1 MKQKLLII
9 TTLAGCLLL
18 SGCWEQ
24 QSQIETEMSPEAPSE
39 ESHLSKA
46 LGLDQLLNG
55 RSAVEAFHEAIGNG
69 NVVVDFYATW
79 CPPCKAMLPII
90 DELSQE
96 LDTVTFIKIDV
107 DKFGEIA
114 SGFKVG
120 DESFSIGSVPQF
132 FIFKDGKL
140 QDHFNGGLP
149 KAQFHEKIK
158 NKLGL

>member
-1 MKQKLLII
+1 MKQKILTIV
-9 TTLAGCLLL
+9 TLAGCLLL

-24 QSQIETEMSPEAPSE
+24 QSHVGTEGSSEAPE
-39 ESHLSKA
+39 QQSHQSKA
-46 LGLDQLLNG
+46 LSLDQLLDG
-55 RSAVEAFHEAIGNG
+55 RSAVEAFHESIGNG

-79 CPPCKAMLPII
+79 CPPCKAMLPIV

-96 LDTVTFIKIDV
+96 LDTVKFVKIDV

-114 SGFKVG
+114 SGFKIG

-149 KAQFHEKIK
+149 KTQFQERIK

>member
-1 MKQKLLII
+1 MKQKTL
-9 TTLAGCLLL
+9 TLATLIGCLLL
-18 SGCWEQ
+18 SGCWEPK
-24 QSQIETEMSPEAPSE
+24 SQMSSE
-39 ESHLSKA
+39 ESSEAIAQEAHQSKA
-46 LGLDQLLNG
+46 LSLETLLNG
-55 RSAVEAFHEAIGNG
+55 KSAVEAFHEVISNG

-79 CPPCKAMLPII
+79 CPPCKAMLPIV

-96 LDTVTFIKIDV
+96 LDTVKFVKIDV
-107 DKFGEIA
+107 DKFSEIA
-114 SGFKVG
+114 SGFKIG

-149 KAQFHEKIK
+149 SVQFKERIK

>member
-1 MKQKLLII
+1 MKQKIFTI
-9 TTLAGCLLL
+9 VTLAGSLLL

-24 QSQIETEMSPEAPSE
+24 QSHVETEKTSE
-39 ESHLSKA
+39 SSTQESHQSKA
-46 LGLDQLLNG
+46 LSLDQLLNG
-55 RSAVEAFHEAIGNG
+55 KTAVEAFHNVIGSG

-79 CPPCKAMLPII
+79 CPPCKAMLPIV
-90 DELSQE
+90 DEVSHE
-96 LDTVTFIKIDV
+96 LDTVKFVKIDV

-114 SGFKVG
+114 SGFKIG

-149 KAQFHEKIK
+149 LAQFKERIK